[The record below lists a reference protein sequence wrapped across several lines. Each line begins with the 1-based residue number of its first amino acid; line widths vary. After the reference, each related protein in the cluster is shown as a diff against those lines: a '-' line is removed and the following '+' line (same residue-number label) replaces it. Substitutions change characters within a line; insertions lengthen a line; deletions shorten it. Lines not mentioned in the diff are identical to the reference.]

1 MKDLSVGILNELYGN
16 MLTDRQREFVRC
28 YYDYDLSLGEIAE
41 QYGMTRQAVA
51 DALRKGE
58 HTLRGCEQKLG
69 LSARLAAF
77 KKDVAAVRTALER
90 GDNDAAAALVDG
102 LLKNL

>member
-16 MLTDRQREFVRC
+16 MLTDRQCEFVRC
-28 YYDYDLSLGEIAE
+28 YYDFDLSLGEIAD

-58 HTLRGCEQKLG
+58 HALRKCEDQLGFFAKL
-69 LSARLAAF
+69 SEI
-77 KKDVAAVRTALER
+77 KNSLER
-90 GDNDAAAALVDG
+90 VKSEINSGDLGAANSILDG
-102 LLKNL
+102 MLENL

>member
-1 MKDLSVGILNELYGN
+1 MKDLSVGMLNELYGN

-58 HTLRGCEQKLG
+58 HTLRGCEEKLG
-69 LSARLAAF
+69 FSARLAAV
-77 KKDVAAVRTALER
+77 KKDVDAVRTAMAG
-90 GDNDAAAALVDG
+90 GDTAAAAALIDG